1 MASPGSMGGQS
12 CLIASLVACLWDS
25 GAVKG
30 LVVGLRA
37 GSWRAEPEAVPHH
50 GSGPL
55 SVCVQF
61 CAPWG
66 WGLEGGGEI
75 MLGGRAVRAS
85 LTGVCWI

>member
-30 LVVGLRA
+30 LVAGLRA

-66 WGLEGGGEI
+66 WRLEGRGEI
-75 MLGGRAVRAS
+75 MLG
-85 LTGVCWI
+85 